1 MAATNSQSLFK
12 RRERRNR
19 FQLRKKANGRIRLT
33 VHRSNQHIY
42 AQLIDDAQGTTLAF
56 ASTKDKEVGT
66 LKSTSNIEAATKV
79 GELIAARG
87 KKAKVKAVVFD
98 RGGYIYHGR
107 VKALADAARSGGLEF

>member
-1 MAATNSQSLFK
+1 MAANSLSLFK

-19 FQLRKKANGRIRLT
+19 FQLRKKANGRVRLS

-42 AQLIDDAQGTTLAF
+42 AQLIDDANGATLAF
-56 ASTKDKEVGT
+56 ASTKDKEIGK
-66 LKSTSNIEAATKV
+66 LKSGSNIEAATKV

-87 KKAKVKAVVFD
+87 KKAKVTSVVFD

-107 VKALADAARSGGLEF
+107 IKALADAARAGGLEF